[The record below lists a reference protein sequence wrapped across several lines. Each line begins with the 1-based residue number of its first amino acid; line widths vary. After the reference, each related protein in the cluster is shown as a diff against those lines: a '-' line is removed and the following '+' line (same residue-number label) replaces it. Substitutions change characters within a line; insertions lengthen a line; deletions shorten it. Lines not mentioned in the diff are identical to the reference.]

1 MAGSKNLPPF
11 QPPISNVQSGL
22 RRELELGVDP
32 SLDPSPDKEVL
43 AIFVVRH
50 AERARL
56 LVWPPPLAELIGCE
70 TPPFISQPHK
80 ELHFGRQSSVPNQ
93 TAASRFCIHHKKQ
106 VVSRSRV
113 EPPIYS
119 PLPHCLI
126 LLSPLQLHL
135 LDRIPNLKI
144 LPKEFQFTCYN
155 DDFGNQEAFVL
166 GGA

>member
-11 QPPISNVQSGL
+11 QPPMSNVQSGL
-22 RRELELGVDP
+22 RRELEPGVDP

-56 LVWPPPLAELIGCE
+56 LVWPPPLAEIIGHE
-70 TPPFISQPHK
+70 TPPFISQPLK
-80 ELHFGRQSSVPNQ
+80 EFHFGRQSSVPNQ
-93 TAASRFCIHHKKQ
+93 TAASRFYIHHEEQ
-106 VVSRSRV
+106 VVSRSRG

-119 PLPHCLI
+119 PLLHCLI

-144 LPKEFQFTCYN
+144 LSRR
-155 DDFGNQEAFVL
+155 VSIHL
-166 GGA
+166 L